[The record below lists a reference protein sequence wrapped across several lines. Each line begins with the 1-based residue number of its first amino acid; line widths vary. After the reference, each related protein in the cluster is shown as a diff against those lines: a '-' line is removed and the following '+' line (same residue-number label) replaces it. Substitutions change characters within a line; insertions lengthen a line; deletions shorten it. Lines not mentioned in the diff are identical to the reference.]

1 MQSGTLLGLFFILT
15 ALLGYLIGRYKRR
28 PVLGLT
34 LGFFLSYI
42 GLGIMLFVPRRLGPS
57 RQVRAQREQQL
68 RARRRAP
75 GDVYRGVLIE
85 RDYVQPQYRSVPD
98 GRREWVPPPPY
109 DPSSGPPSTVTPP
122 PMRGY
127 WHQPMRQELV
137 APEEC
142 WAKLRSSDGRE
153 GWVLADR
160 AIFNFSVGQ
169 YVDLSSYIG

>member
-1 MQSGTLLGLFFILT
+1 VQSDTVLGLFFIL
-15 ALLGYLIGRYKRR
+15 AAVLGYLIGRHKGR
-28 PVLGLT
+28 PLLGLT
-34 LGFFLSYI
+34 LGFFLSYV
-42 GLGIMLFVPRRLGPS
+42 GLGVMLFVPRKQGPS
-57 RQVRAQREQQL
+57 RQVTAQREQRL
-68 RARRRAP
+68 RDRRRAP
-75 GDVYRGVLIE
+75 GDVHRGVLVE
-85 RDYVQPQYRSVPD
+85 TDHVPPRYRMVPD
-98 GRREWVPPPPY
+98 GPRQWVPPPPY
-109 DPSSGPPSTVTPP
+109 DPSSGPASTVTPP

-169 YVDLSSYIG
+169 YVDLSSYIR